1 MHHQCLGS
9 LKSKGIRVSPT
20 QICKICLTNEHFFH
34 AVLKYHN
41 ENLFF
46 LSLHCVFSSYVHQ
59 STVLLCLDWSN
70 LSTMNIWLWSVQLEQ
85 QCRPPVCLGR
95 KRPVT
100 ILATETCPH
109 LKCHQ
114 APSTSSHF
122 NAIALASHAVD
133 TLLHTLC
140 ENINTIKVAFS
151 AEI

>member
-41 ENLFF
+41 ENLSFYLCTACSAHMSTNQLFF
-46 LSLHCVFSSYVHQ
+46 FALIGPTFPQWTYL
-59 STVLLCLDWSN
+59 TL
-70 LSTMNIWLWSVQLEQ
+70 I
-85 QCRPPVCLGR
+85 RPTWTAVPSPCLGR
-95 KRPVT
+95 KRPVP

-114 APSTSSHF
+114 APSTYSHF

-140 ENINTIKVAFS
+140 ENINTI
-151 AEI
+151 